1 MDIDPLLARDTWK
14 VLLSIII
21 AIIAYT
27 GKSFHSIQKE
37 QSEIIQALKLE
48 NTSLKSQI
56 VELDQKLRNLINTNY
71 SEIVSYGF
79 AINKLTQKMDELT
92 RQSETVKLYELIKK
106 NLMKEEQDKD

>member
-27 GKSFHSIQKE
+27 GKSFHSTQKE
-37 QSEIIQALKLE
+37 QSKTIQALKFE

-56 VELDQKLRNLINTNY
+56 VALDQELRNLINTNY
-71 SEIVSYGF
+71 SEIIAYGL
-79 AINKLTQKMDELT
+79 AVNKLTQKMDELT
-92 RQSETVKLYELIKK
+92 RQSETIKLYELIKK